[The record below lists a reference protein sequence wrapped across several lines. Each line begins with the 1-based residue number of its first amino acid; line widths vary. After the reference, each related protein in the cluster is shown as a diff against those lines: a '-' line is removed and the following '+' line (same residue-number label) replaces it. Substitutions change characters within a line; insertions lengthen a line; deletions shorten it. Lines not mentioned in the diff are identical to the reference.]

1 VLRVP
6 EREQLKRLFV
16 PALFIALAIL
26 VTLGYGSGVQLND
39 GQADLHIDPLRF
51 LGTLLHAWNPALYLG
66 AHTGFW
72 YPYETP
78 YAWFYGV
85 AQIFHI
91 PQDVAQRFAVFL
103 VYTGCLASMYYC
115 LRWVAPWISEAARVA
130 GSVAFLFNM
139 YVALNSQAQIIW
151 LLVYATLP
159 AMVGITA
166 RALRGELSVWT
177 GAMWMTVMVLVGGG
191 INPPLVAIN
200 VLLIVLYAIVAVA
213 LSGARRATVK
223 RAIPFAVATGTACLL
238 VNLYWMVPFVDYFRH
253 VWLSGVL
260 SEAPSLHNA
269 ATSFDNVL
277 RGLGHWATFV
287 SFGDHAY
294 FPWAHT
300 YESGF
305 FGAMLWFV
313 PIVALGGIAFQRNQ
327 RAATLYFLASVIV
340 SVPIVVGYYHD
351 AVGDAVTMPVY
362 DMFYRYLPGFQMFR
376 FSYKWIAGVEFGMS
390 ALYGLSAFAL
400 TSWLRDRYARLEW
413 VPNAAAMALIAV
425 PVFVFIPVIVH
436 KMNYPGT
443 QLPAWEYRENA
454 LVGGDQTHRVA
465 LFPTQFLEQFDWG
478 NPEFYIENSLVGR
491 PMIYGLLGSEPSQ
504 GTDVWVRRAYRAARE
519 GMPFAADMFR
529 VLGVDTFLQRDD
541 FIPVIDFSSMDSGH
555 YNSTTLTHDILH
567 RVLGATPVR
576 ADGPL
581 RVYHLTGA
589 LPLIYGVV
597 HPVIATDP
605 TFTTGYLGDVK
616 AMAEG
621 KARFDPQLRSAEEFS
636 SVMRELSPIL
646 PQTHAAVRDLAVD
659 EALNNGGVRIHQSS
673 AEPSVSIPF
682 EVKDAARYV
691 VFARDES
698 LLYGIAPPET
708 LSIDQTNFTP
718 ESIGT
723 WSSYGE
729 ITLNGGKHLV
739 SDGYADPNLSVAV
752 VRADDLNAW
761 LARIGQLTTE
771 LPNNLAIS
779 RPVQWYSTTFNV
791 PKPGWYRVTADAIGN
806 LGPDGQ
812 SKARP
817 RKLQAGGGFPA
828 NLGAT
833 LPYVLD
839 AGVTGTAPLM
849 MPPEWYVSDPAAYSW
864 QRGDSESWFL
874 FARHAHARVFNP
886 GGGALV
892 RVAMRAS
899 RLEIG
904 NVLDV
909 SVNGLGVQRLAFA
922 GPKDA
927 WRFAD
932 TTSQLQGPQPV
943 LLTFTLRLPHGWSD
957 VAFTFASALGQYG
970 DLRSQVAAAAVAPD
984 LSFTRVGSATAPS
997 APVSDGAF
1005 FARAIN
1011 VPPGRFTGDPDISGA
1026 TSSTGLG
1033 VSVTWLAVAYGG
1045 RNGVQYRL
1053 TPLPQNGFFDV
1064 NFMHAF
1070 PNDWYDSS
1078 RRVEG
1083 VWVIGRGARV
1093 HLSNVYYGLHAMPAR
1108 EMRNSASNKLVN
1120 LPLRLDGKIIAK
1132 QPVFLRTGWH
1142 SVASAAWWIKMN
1154 LLEVD
1159 ATSLPVTSDLTLQWR
1174 RLSETGINVTAPPNR
1189 NAFLL
1194 VFGSAFHPEWQAEV
1208 NGHPLDHVIVNGVS
1222 NGWLVP
1228 DLPAGG
1234 TIALRFTAQRSY
1246 ELSAIVSLL
1255 SFIVLILLATR
1266 PDLVR
1271 RVPGYVRRV
1280 PVLLRGG
1287 LLKRWP

>member
-1 VLRVP
+1 MRQETAPSAAPWVLRVP
-6 EREQLKRLFV
+6 EREQLKKLLV
-16 PALFIALAIL
+16 PALFVALAIL

-51 LGTLLHAWNPALYLG
+51 LGTLLHAWNPGLYLG

-78 YAWFYGV
+78 YAWFYAF
-85 AQIFHI
+85 AQILHI
-91 PQDVAQRFAVFL
+91 PQDVAQRVAVFL

-139 YVALNSQAQIIW
+139 YVALNSQAQIVW

-159 AMVGITA
+159 AMVGVTA
-166 RALRGELSVWT
+166 RALRGELDVWN
-177 GAMWMTVMVLVGGG
+177 GALWMTILVLVGGG

-200 VLLIVLYAIVAVA
+200 VLLVA
-213 LSGARRATVK
+213 LFAVVALTLSGDRRAVV
-223 RAIPFAVATGTACLL
+223 RRGVPFAIATGAATLL
-238 VNLYWMVPFVDYFRH
+238 VNLYWIVPFVDYFHH
-253 VWLSGVL
+253 VWLGGVL

-269 ATSFDNVL
+269 ETSFNNVL

-287 SFGDHAY
+287 SFDGRAY
-294 FPWAHT
+294 FPWAHS
-300 YESGF
+300 YQSGF

-313 PIVALGGIAFQRNQ
+313 PIVALGGIALQRNQ
-327 RAATLYFLASVIV
+327 RAATLYFLGAIIV

-362 DMFYRYLPGFQMFR
+362 DMFYRYFPGFQMFR
-376 FSYKWIAGVEFGMS
+376 FSYKWVAGVEFGMS

-400 TSWLRDRYARLEW
+400 TSWLRDRFGRIDW
-413 VPNAAAMALIAV
+413 IPTAAAIAFVAV
-425 PVFVFIPVIVH
+425 PVFVFLPVVAN

-443 QLPAWEYRENA
+443 ELPAWEYRENA
-454 LVGGDQTHRVA
+454 LVGADQSHRVA

-504 GTDVWVRRAYRAARE
+504 GTDVWVRRAYRATRE
-519 GMPFAADMFR
+519 GMPSAADMFR

-541 FIPVIDFSSMDSGH
+541 FIPVIDFSSQDASH
-555 YNSTTLTHDILH
+555 YNSTTLTHDLLH

-576 ADGPL
+576 SDGPL
-581 RVYHLTGA
+581 RLYHLAGA
-589 LPLIYGVV
+589 LPLIYGVE
-597 HPVIATDP
+597 HPVVGTDP
-605 TFTTGYLGDVK
+605 TFTTGYLGDVS
-616 AMAEG
+616 AMAHG
-621 KARFDPQLRSAEEFS
+621 KARFDPELRSADEFS

-646 PQTHAAVRDLAVD
+646 PQTHSAVRDLAVN
-659 EALNNGGVRIHQSS
+659 EAVANGGIRVHQSS
-673 AEPSVSIPF
+673 AEPSVSIAF

-698 LLYGIAPPET
+698 LLFGISPPQT
-708 LSIDQTNFTP
+708 LSIDETNFTP
-718 ESIGT
+718 ENIGT

-739 SDGYADPNLSVAV
+739 SDGYADPNLVVAV

-761 LARIGQLTTE
+761 MSRIGELTDE
-771 LPNNLAIS
+771 LPNNRAIS
-779 RPVQWYSTTFNV
+779 KPVQWFSTTFDV
-791 PKPGWYRVTADAIGN
+791 PKAGWYRVTADPIGD
-806 LGPDGQ
+806 LGPDGL

-817 RKLQAGGGFPA
+817 GRLQSGGGFPA

-833 LPYVLD
+833 LPYYCD

-849 MPPEWYVSDPAAYSW
+849 MPPEWYTNDPTAYAW
-864 QRGDSESWFL
+864 QRGDPESWFL
-874 FARHAHARVFNP
+874 FARHAHASVYNS
-886 GGGALV
+886 GGDAQV

-904 NVLDV
+904 NVLEV
-909 SVNGLGVQRLAFA
+909 AVNGRGQQQLALA

-932 TTSQLQGPQPV
+932 STTQLQGPQPV
-943 LLTFTLRLPHGWSD
+943 PLTFTLSLRPGWND

-970 DLRSQVAAAAVAPD
+970 DLRSQVPAAAVAPD
-984 LSFTRVGSATAPS
+984 LSFTRVGGETRGATQRGDA
-997 APVSDGAF
+997 AF
-1005 FARAIN
+1005 FAQLID
-1011 VPPGRFTGDPDISGA
+1011 VPTGRFVGDPDISGG
-1026 TSSTGLG
+1026 TSSSGTG
-1033 VSVTWLAVAYGG
+1033 VTWLAVAYGG
-1045 RNGVQYRL
+1045 RAGVQYR
-1053 TPLPQNGFFDV
+1053 TFAVPQNGFFDI

-1070 PNDWYDSS
+1070 PNDWYDAG
-1078 RRVEG
+1078 RRIEG
-1083 VWVIGRGARV
+1083 VWIIGRGARPHV
-1093 HLSNVYYGLHAMPAR
+1093 SHVFYGLHAMPERNAGRVR
-1108 EMRNSASNKLVN
+1108 EPERM
-1120 LPLRLDGKIIAK
+1120 PLRIDGRIASR
-1132 QPVFLRTGWH
+1132 QPVFLRAGTH
-1142 SVASAAWWIKMN
+1142 RVASAAWWVKMN

-1159 ATSLPVTSDLTLQWR
+1159 PTTLPPTRDLPLQWN
-1174 RLSETGINVTAPPNR
+1174 RLSPTGIDVTIPPHR

-1194 VFGSAFHPEWQAEV
+1194 VFSSAFHPEWEAKM
-1208 NGHPLDHVIVNGVS
+1208 NGQSLVHVIVNGVS
-1222 NGWLVP
+1222 NGWIVP
-1228 DLPAGG
+1228 VMAQGG
-1234 TIALRFTAQRSY
+1234 TISLRFTAQRLY
-1246 ELSAIVSLL
+1246 VLSALVSLL
-1255 SFIVLILLATR
+1255 SFIALIVLARR

-1271 RVPGYVRRV
+1271 QIPALVRRRI
-1280 PVLLRGG
+1280 PQR
-1287 LLKRWP
+1287 